1 MRVARADHTA
11 TLLAS
16 GKVLVAGNSGD
27 EPDSTE
33 LYDPILNSWS
43 AAARMPAERRGH
55 VAVHLSSGQLMLFG
69 GLYGQ
74 ASYSGT
80 ADIYDPIG
88 DVWSTAGDMG
98 GLHGEVRASLLQDGR
113 VLVVGLDW
121 GAMVYDPN
129 AT

>member
-1 MRVARADHTA
+1 M
-11 TLLAS
+11 
-16 GKVLVAGNSGD
+16 LVAGNSGD

-55 VAVHLSSGQLMLFG
+55 VAVHLTSGQVMLLG